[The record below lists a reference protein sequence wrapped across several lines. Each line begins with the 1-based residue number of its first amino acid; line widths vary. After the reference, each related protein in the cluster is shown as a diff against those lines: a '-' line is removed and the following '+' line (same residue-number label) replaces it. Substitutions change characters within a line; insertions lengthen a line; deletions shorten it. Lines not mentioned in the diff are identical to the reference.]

1 MTQTAWLAFEQPL
14 NERIRTFLRLET
26 LFAQHAHH
34 AEDDSEWGLRA
45 SLHRLLDI
53 YSLVSRS
60 DFKGEVVKE
69 LSDQYKQLKQL
80 SDAAGVDQSRL
91 QQTLQEIDSVINALN
106 ALSSQ
111 LAQQQLRDNEFLVS
125 ILNRAAIPGGTCGF
139 DLPLLHHWLAMPEQ
153 RARRDLEAW
162 FADLVP
168 FERAITLYL
177 QLLRSSTVAK
187 DCTAQQGVYVY
198 TPERAFSLVRVL
210 VARDGIV
217 YPEISAGRHRF
228 SIRFMECSDVNQ
240 RPQSS
245 EADIP
250 FRLQC
255 CEL

>member
-1 MTQTAWLAFEQPL
+1 MSQTTWLAFEQPL

-26 LFAQHAHH
+26 LFAQYSHH
-34 AEDDSEWGLRA
+34 AQDNSEWGLRA
-45 SLHRLLDI
+45 TLHRLLDV

-69 LSDQYKQLKQL
+69 LSDQHHQLKQL
-80 SDAAGVDQSRL
+80 ADAAGVDQSLL
-91 QQTLQEIDSVINALN
+91 QRTLHEIDTVINALN

-111 LAQQQLRDNEFLVS
+111 FAQQQLRDNEFLVS

-139 DLPLLHHWLAMPEQ
+139 DLPLLHHWLALPED

-162 FADLVP
+162 FADLEP

-177 QLLRSSTVAK
+177 QLLRSSTVAQ
-187 DCTAQQGVYVY
+187 DCTAEQGVYVY
-198 TPERAFSLVRVL
+198 SPERAFSLVRVL
-210 VARDGIV
+210 VARDAPV

-228 SIRFMECSDVNQ
+228 SIRFMECTDVNQ

-245 EADIP
+245 EAHIH